1 MPISRGGGGF
11 GPPAAP
17 AIVRNFLWDA
27 PSTGGSPTGYRIY
40 WGTSTGVHA
49 SGPHEDTGTPLQE
62 LYTALGLA
70 ADTTY
75 YVIARAYNGDGE
87 SGNSNE
93 IQVRNG
99 VQIGP

>member
-1 MPISRGGGGF
+1 MGG
-11 GPPAAP
+11 PA
-17 AIVRNFLWDA
+17 
-27 PSTGGSPTGYRIY
+27 PTGYRLY
-40 WGTSTGVHA
+40 WGTAPGSYPN
-49 SGPHEDTGTPLQE
+49 GPHNDGGADRAEP
-62 LYTALGLA
+62 YSALGLA

-75 YVIARAYNGDGE
+75 YIVARAFNGAGE

>member
-1 MPISRGGGGF
+1 M
-11 GPPAAP
+11 PAARSIT
-17 AIVRNFLWDA
+17 ARN
-27 PSTGGSPTGYRIY
+27 TGRIPKFHWSEATGSPTGYRLY
-40 WGTSTGVHA
+40 WGTSA
-49 SGPHEDTGTPLQE
+49 SSYPSGPHEDTGASLEE
-62 LYTALGLA
+62 LHSALGLS

-75 YVIARAYNGDGE
+75 YVVVRAYNGDGE

>member
-1 MPISRGGGGF
+1 MQLVKALSQMNSSAETWVPGQRMIYHPDGSVIQHPSGNWYVRENGGWRLMT
-11 GPPAAP
+11 A
-17 AIVRNFLWDA
+17 
-27 PSTGGSPTGYRIY
+27 
-40 WGTSTGVHA
+40 
-49 SGPHEDTGTPLQE
+49 EE
-62 LYTALGLA
+62 LYSAIGLS

-75 YVIARAYNGDGE
+75 YMVVRAYNGDGDGE